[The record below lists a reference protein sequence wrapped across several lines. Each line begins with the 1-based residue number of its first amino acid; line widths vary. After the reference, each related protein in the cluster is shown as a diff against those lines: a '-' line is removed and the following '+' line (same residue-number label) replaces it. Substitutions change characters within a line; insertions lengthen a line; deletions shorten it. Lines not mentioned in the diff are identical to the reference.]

1 MYEQSQKCATPLK
14 PIAKIFVR
22 FKSMMEKLLD
32 SEAIRWRD
40 PSFFGEERL
49 VQSALPYLKRLVDE
63 LLEMSTLPTSWG
75 EKKALLTLRD
85 LGNMP
90 GWVMPHWVSGFEAL
104 RQLHLFFERNS
115 AHQAFDDNQDA
126 WTSWLFAFTFF
137 ELVESK
143 RQDVDAAFHSQLKF
157 LWN

>member
-1 MYEQSQKCATPLK
+1 
-14 PIAKIFVR
+14 
-22 FKSMMEKLLD
+22 MMEKLLD

-63 LLEMSTLPTSWG
+63 LLEMSTLRPCCA
-75 EKKALLTLRD
+75 EKKALVSLKK

-90 GWVMPHWVSGFEAL
+90 GWVMPHWAEGFQAL
-104 RQLHLFFERNS
+104 RALHLFFERNS

-143 RQDVDAAFHSQLKF
+143 RQDVDEAFHTQLKH

>member
-1 MYEQSQKCATPLK
+1 MRNNPK
-14 PIAKIFVR
+14 PILRIFVR
-22 FKSMMEKLLD
+22 LEVMMEKLLD

-49 VQSALPYLKRLVDE
+49 VQSALPYLKRLVVE
-63 LLEMSTLPTSWG
+63 LMEMSTLPLQLH
-75 EKKALLTLRD
+75 EKRAIVALHQLSQ
-85 LGNMP
+85 MP
-90 GWVMPHWVSGFEAL
+90 GWIMPQWENGYTSL
-104 RQLHLFFERNS
+104 RTLHLYWERNS
-115 AHQAFDDNQDA
+115 AHQAFDENQDA

-143 RQDVDAAFHSQLKF
+143 RQDVNEAFQTELMH